1 MPIHPRDVSLEQAR
15 ALVQRAVDK
24 AEQLGLRGGV
34 AVVGA
39 SGALVTASRLDAGG
53 PGGMA
58 RATSK
63 AWISATQQI
72 PSTEHLHR
80 MTTLPAPISSGF
92 VGISPQ
98 AMFPG
103 AGGIP
108 IRDEDGAVVGGI
120 ATSGATVSPFLPTG
134 VAPEVVSADGEPANP
149 EDLLIAYALGVPY
162 VGQHGDDRARWQE
175 RFGDLVVAPEDSL
188 GMKPAPT
195 ASRQHQLAWAR
206 TIADRVLDAARA
218 RGVLVSVAVVD
229 AGETPCSRTAWTA
242 PSPRRPTSRW
252 PPAPPRRAS
261 AARARSST
269 RRTASP

>member
-1 MPIHPRDVSLEQAR
+1 MPRISSSGSEVSLVSQLAKGSPVIRKGSGGENRLYFQWQDAAR
-15 ALVQRAVDK
+15 RK
-24 AEQLGLRGGV
+24 ADLDLLRE
-34 AVVGA
+34 
-39 SGALVTASRLDAGG
+39 
-53 PGGMA
+53 
-58 RATSK
+58 K
-63 AWISATQQI
+63 
-72 PSTEHLHR
+72 
-80 MTTLPAPISSGF
+80 
-92 VGISPQ
+92 
-98 AMFPG
+98 
-103 AGGIP
+103 
-108 IRDEDGAVVGGI
+108 GI

-229 AGETPCSRTAWTA
+229 TGGDPVQQDRMDGAV
-242 PSPRRPTSRW
+242 
-252 PPAPPRRAS
+252 
-261 AARARSST
+261 
-269 RRTASP
+269 TASPDLALATGATAARFGRPSDELDAAYGFAVKSLGRLGYGPFLGAPGGVPVLDGGVVVAGLGVGGADPALCAQIAREVASS